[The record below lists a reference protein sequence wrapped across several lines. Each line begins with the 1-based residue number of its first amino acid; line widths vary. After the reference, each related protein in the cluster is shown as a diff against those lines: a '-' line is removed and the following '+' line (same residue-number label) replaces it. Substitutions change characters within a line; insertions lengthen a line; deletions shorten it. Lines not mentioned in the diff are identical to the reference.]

1 MEYQTFDDKVFD
13 LVDEKYPDVAVASS
27 EFENLFCEELEKVE
41 IDFKQRLSV
50 GEYDFCSLGYLQ
62 YVKDS
67 CPDIFDD
74 AKQDFPN
81 YTS

>member
-27 EFENLFCEELEKVE
+27 EFENLFCEELERVE

-62 YVKDS
+62 YLIDN
-67 CPDIFDD
+67 CNEYFDGVLD
-74 AKQDFPN
+74 
-81 YTS
+81 